1 MQNKIQDKVIEVLQ
15 ISPIV
20 PVVVIEDLKD
30 AVPLA
35 QSLIEGGIPII
46 EVTLRSNCALEAIE
60 LIAKN
65 VPKMHVGAGTILNLN
80 QLEQAQNRGA
90 EFLISPGLTPS
101 LLEYA
106 KKKDMPL
113 IPGVSSSSEVMQAL
127 ELGYNALKFFP
138 AEYCGGAKLLNAF
151 NGPFKG
157 VKFCPTGGISVDNM
171 HAYLKLENVL
181 CVGGSW
187 LTPRNLVQN
196 KEWDKI
202 IELCKQALANIKT

>member
-1 MQNKIQDKVIEVLQ
+1 MQDKIIEVLQ

-20 PVVVIEDLKD
+20 PVVVVENIKD

-35 QSLIEGGIPII
+35 QSLIEGGIQII
-46 EVTLRSNCALEAIE
+46 EVTLRSSCALEAIE

-65 VPKMHVGAGTILNLN
+65 VPKMRVGAGTILDPT

-90 EFLISPGLTPS
+90 EFLISPGLTIK
-101 LLEYA
+101 LLEHA

-138 AEYCGGAKLLNAF
+138 AEYCGGVKLLNAF

-157 VKFCPTGGISVDNM
+157 VKFCPTGGISIDNM
-171 HAYLKLENVL
+171 RSYLNLENVL

-187 LTPRNLVQN
+187 LTPKNLIQN

-202 IELCKQALANIKT
+202 TEICKRSLVLR

>member
-1 MQNKIQDKVIEVLQ
+1 MQDKTIEVLQ

-20 PVVVIEDLKD
+20 PVVVIENIKD

-46 EVTLRSNCALEAIE
+46 EVTLRSSCALEAIE

-65 VPKMHVGAGTILNLN
+65 VPKMRVGAGTILNLT

-90 EFLISPGLTPS
+90 EFLISPGLTIK
-101 LLEYA
+101 LLEHA

-127 ELGYNALKFFP
+127 EWGYNALKFFP
-138 AEYCGGAKLLNAF
+138 AEYCGGVKLLNAF

-157 VKFCPTGGISVDNM
+157 VKFCPTGGISADNM
-171 HAYLKLENVL
+171 HSYLNLENVL

-187 LTPRNLVQN
+187 LTPKDLIQN

-202 IELCKQALANIKT
+202 TEICKRALA

>member
-1 MQNKIQDKVIEVLQ
+1 MQDKIIEVLQ
-15 ISPIV
+15 ISPII
-20 PVVVIEDLKD
+20 PVVVIENIKD

-35 QSLIEGGIPII
+35 QSLVEGGIHII
-46 EVTLRSNCALEAIE
+46 EVTLRSSCALETIE

-65 VPKMHVGAGTILNLN
+65 VPKIRVGAGTILNPT

-90 EFLISPGLTPS
+90 EFLISPGLTIK

-138 AEYCGGAKLLNAF
+138 AEYCGGVKLLNAF

-157 VKFCPTGGISVDNM
+157 VKFCPTGGISIDNM
-171 HAYLKLENVL
+171 RSYLNLENVL

-187 LTPRNLVQN
+187 LTPKNLIQN

-202 IELCKQALANIKT
+202 TEICKRSLALK

>member
-1 MQNKIQDKVIEVLQ
+1 MQDKIIEVLQ

-20 PVVVIEDLKD
+20 PVVVIENIKD

-46 EVTLRSNCALEAIE
+46 EVTLRSSCALEAIE

-65 VPKMHVGAGTILNLN
+65 VPKMHVGAGTILNLT

-101 LLEYA
+101 LLEHA

-127 ELGYNALKFFP
+127 ELGYNTLKFFP
-138 AEYCGGAKLLNAF
+138 AEYCGGVKLLNAF

-157 VKFCPTGGISVDNM
+157 VKFCPTGGISADNM
-171 HAYLKLENVL
+171 RSYLNLENVL

-187 LTPRNLVQN
+187 LTPKDLIQN

-202 IELCKQALANIKT
+202 TEICKRALA

>member
-1 MQNKIQDKVIEVLQ
+1 MQDKIIEVLQ

-20 PVVVIEDLKD
+20 PVVVIENIKD

-46 EVTLRSNCALEAIE
+46 EVTLRSSCALEAIE

-65 VPKMHVGAGTILNLN
+65 VPKMHVGAGTILNLT

-90 EFLISPGLTPS
+90 EFLISPGLTIK
-101 LLEYA
+101 LLEHA
-106 KKKDMPL
+106 KKKNMPL

-138 AEYCGGAKLLNAF
+138 AEYCGGVKLLNAF

-171 HAYLKLENVL
+171 RSYLNLENVL

-187 LTPRNLVQN
+187 LTPKDLIQN

-202 IELCKQALANIKT
+202 TEICKRALA

>member
-1 MQNKIQDKVIEVLQ
+1 MQDKIIEVLQ

-20 PVVVIEDLKD
+20 PVVVIENIKD

-46 EVTLRSNCALEAIE
+46 EVTLRSSCALEAIE

-65 VPKMHVGAGTILNLN
+65 VPKMRVGAGTILNPT

-90 EFLISPGLTPS
+90 EFLISPGLTIK

-127 ELGYNALKFFP
+127 ELGYSALKFFP
-138 AEYCGGAKLLNAF
+138 AEYCGGVKLLNAF

-157 VKFCPTGGISVDNM
+157 VKFCPTGGISADNM
-171 HAYLKLENVL
+171 RSYLDLENVL

-187 LTPRNLVQN
+187 LTPKNLIQN

-202 IELCKQALANIKT
+202 TGICKRALANI

>member
-1 MQNKIQDKVIEVLQ
+1 MKDRIIEVLQ

-20 PVVVIEDLKD
+20 PVVVIENIKD

-35 QSLIEGGIPII
+35 QSLVEGGIQII
-46 EVTLRSNCALEAIE
+46 EVTLRSSCALEAIE

-65 VPKMHVGAGTILNLN
+65 VPKMCVGAGTILNPT

-90 EFLISPGLTPS
+90 EFLISPGLTIK

-127 ELGYNALKFFP
+127 ELGYSALKFFP
-138 AEYCGGAKLLNAF
+138 AEYCGGVKLLNAF

-157 VKFCPTGGISVDNM
+157 VKFCPTGGISADNM
-171 HAYLKLENVL
+171 HSYLNLENVL

-187 LTPRNLVQN
+187 LTPKNLIQN

-202 IELCKQALANIKT
+202 TEICKRSLALR

>member
-1 MQNKIQDKVIEVLQ
+1 MQDKIIEILQ

-46 EVTLRSNCALEAIE
+46 EVTLRSSCALETIE

-65 VPKMHVGAGTILNLN
+65 VPEMRVGAGTILNSA

-101 LLEYA
+101 LLEHA

-127 ELGYNALKFFP
+127 EWGYHALKFFP
-138 AEYCGGAKLLNAF
+138 AEYCGGVKLLNAF

-157 VKFCPTGGISVDNM
+157 VKFCPTGGISADNM
-171 HAYLKLENVL
+171 RSYLNLENVL

-187 LTPRNLVQN
+187 LTPKDLIQN

-202 IELCKQALANIKT
+202 TEICKRALA

>member
-1 MQNKIQDKVIEVLQ
+1 MQDKTIEVLQ
-15 ISPIV
+15 ISPII
-20 PVVVIEDLKD
+20 PVVVIENIKD

-35 QSLIEGGIPII
+35 QSLVEGGIQII
-46 EVTLRSNCALEAIE
+46 EVTLRSSCALEAIE

-65 VPKMHVGAGTILNLN
+65 VPKMRVGAGTILNPT

-90 EFLISPGLTPS
+90 EFLISPGLTIK

-138 AEYCGGAKLLNAF
+138 AEYCGGVKLLNAF

-157 VKFCPTGGISVDNM
+157 VKFCPTGGISADNM
-171 HAYLKLENVL
+171 RSYLNLENVL

-187 LTPRNLVQN
+187 LTPKNLIQN

-202 IELCKQALANIKT
+202 TEICKRSLALR

>member
-1 MQNKIQDKVIEVLQ
+1 MQDKIIEVLQ

-20 PVVVIEDLKD
+20 PVVVIENIKD
-30 AVPLA
+30 AVPLV
-35 QSLIEGGIPII
+35 QSLIEGGIHII
-46 EVTLRSNCALEAIE
+46 EVTLRSSCALEAIE

-65 VPKMHVGAGTILNLN
+65 VPKMCVGAGTILNPT

-90 EFLISPGLTPS
+90 EFLISPGLTIK

-138 AEYCGGAKLLNAF
+138 AEYCGGVKLLNAF

-157 VKFCPTGGISVDNM
+157 VKFCPTGGISTDNM
-171 HAYLKLENVL
+171 HSYLNLENVL

-187 LTPRNLVQN
+187 LTPKNLIQN

-202 IELCKQALANIKT
+202 TEICKRSLALR

>member
-1 MQNKIQDKVIEVLQ
+1 MQDKIIEILQ

-20 PVVVIEDLKD
+20 PVVVIENIKD

-35 QSLIEGGIPII
+35 QSLIEGGIQII
-46 EVTLRSNCALEAIE
+46 EVTLRSSCALEAIE

-65 VPKMHVGAGTILNLN
+65 VPKMRVGAGTILNPT

-90 EFLISPGLTPS
+90 EFLISPGLTIK
-101 LLEYA
+101 LLEHA

-127 ELGYNALKFFP
+127 ELGYSALKFFP
-138 AEYCGGAKLLNAF
+138 AEYCGGVKLLNAF

-157 VKFCPTGGISVDNM
+157 VKFCPTGGISIDNM
-171 HAYLKLENVL
+171 RSYLNLENVL

-187 LTPRNLVQN
+187 LTPKNLIQN

-202 IELCKQALANIKT
+202 TEICKRSLALR

>member
-1 MQNKIQDKVIEVLQ
+1 MQDKIIEILQ

-20 PVVVIEDLKD
+20 PVVVIEDIKD
-30 AVPLA
+30 AVPLV
-35 QSLIEGGIPII
+35 QSLVEGGIQII
-46 EVTLRSNCALEAIE
+46 EVTLRSSCALEAIE

-65 VPKMHVGAGTILNLN
+65 VPKMRVGAGTILNPT

-90 EFLISPGLTPS
+90 EFLISPGLTIK

-113 IPGVSSSSEVMQAL
+113 IPGVSNSSEVMQAL

-138 AEYCGGAKLLNAF
+138 AEYCGGVKLLNAF

-157 VKFCPTGGISVDNM
+157 VKFCPTGGISADNM
-171 HAYLKLENVL
+171 RSYLNLENVL

-187 LTPRNLVQN
+187 LTPKNLIQN

-202 IELCKQALANIKT
+202 TEICKRSLALR

>member
-1 MQNKIQDKVIEVLQ
+1 MQDKIIEVLQ

-20 PVVVIEDLKD
+20 PVVVVENIKD

-35 QSLIEGGIPII
+35 QSLIEGGIQII
-46 EVTLRSNCALEAIE
+46 EVTLRSSCALEAIE

-65 VPKMHVGAGTILNLN
+65 VPKMRVGAGTILNPT

-90 EFLISPGLTPS
+90 EFLISPGLTIK

-127 ELGYNALKFFP
+127 ELGYSALKFFP
-138 AEYCGGAKLLNAF
+138 AEYCGGVKLLNAF

-171 HAYLKLENVL
+171 RSYLDLENVL

-187 LTPRNLVQN
+187 LTPKNLIQN

-202 IELCKQALANIKT
+202 TEICKRALALR

>member
-1 MQNKIQDKVIEVLQ
+1 MQDKIIEVLQ

-20 PVVVIEDLKD
+20 PVVVIENIKD

-35 QSLIEGGIPII
+35 QSLVEGGIHII
-46 EVTLRSNCALEAIE
+46 EVTLRSSCALEAIE

-65 VPKMHVGAGTILNLN
+65 VPKMRVGAGTILNPT

-90 EFLISPGLTPS
+90 EFLISPGLTIK
-101 LLEYA
+101 LLEHA

-127 ELGYNALKFFP
+127 ELGHNALKFFP
-138 AEYCGGAKLLNAF
+138 AEYCGGVKLLNAF

-157 VKFCPTGGISVDNM
+157 VKFCPTGGISIDNM
-171 HAYLKLENVL
+171 HSYLNLENVL

-187 LTPRNLVQN
+187 LTPKNLIQN

-202 IELCKQALANIKT
+202 TEICKRSLALR

>member
-1 MQNKIQDKVIEVLQ
+1 MQDKIIEILQ
-15 ISPIV
+15 ISPII
-20 PVVVIEDLKD
+20 PVVVIEDIKD

-35 QSLIEGGIPII
+35 QSLVEGGIQII
-46 EVTLRSNCALEAIE
+46 EVTLRSSCALEAIE
-60 LIAKN
+60 LVAKN
-65 VPKMHVGAGTILNLN
+65 VPKMRVGAGTILNPT

-90 EFLISPGLTPS
+90 EFLISPGLTIK

-138 AEYCGGAKLLNAF
+138 AEYCGGVKLLNAF

-157 VKFCPTGGISVDNM
+157 VKFCPTGGISTDNM
-171 HAYLKLENVL
+171 HSYLNLENVL

-187 LTPRNLVQN
+187 LTPKNLIQN

-202 IELCKQALANIKT
+202 TEICKRSLALR

>member
-1 MQNKIQDKVIEVLQ
+1 MQDKIIEVLQ
-15 ISPIV
+15 ISPII
-20 PVVVIEDLKD
+20 PVVVIEDIKD

-35 QSLIEGGIPII
+35 QSLVEGGIQII
-46 EVTLRSNCALEAIE
+46 EVTLRSSCALEAIE

-65 VPKMHVGAGTILNLN
+65 VPKMRVGAGTILNPT

-90 EFLISPGLTPS
+90 EFLISPGLTIK
-101 LLEYA
+101 LLEHA

-127 ELGYNALKFFP
+127 ELGYSALKFFP
-138 AEYCGGAKLLNAF
+138 AEYCGGVKLLNAF
-151 NGPFKG
+151 NGPFKE
-157 VKFCPTGGISVDNM
+157 VKFCPTGGISADNM
-171 HAYLKLENVL
+171 HSYLNLENVL

-187 LTPRNLVQN
+187 LTPKNLIQN

-202 IELCKQALANIKT
+202 TEICKRSLALR

>member
-1 MQNKIQDKVIEVLQ
+1 MQDKIIEVLQ

-20 PVVVIEDLKD
+20 PVVVIEDIKD

-35 QSLIEGGIPII
+35 QSLIEGGIHII
-46 EVTLRSNCALEAIE
+46 EVTLRSSCALEAIE

-65 VPKMHVGAGTILNLN
+65 VPKMRVGAGTILNPT

-90 EFLISPGLTPS
+90 EFLISPGLTIK

-127 ELGYNALKFFP
+127 ELGYSALKFFP
-138 AEYCGGAKLLNAF
+138 AEYCGGVKLLNAF

-157 VKFCPTGGISVDNM
+157 VRFCPTGGISADNM
-171 HAYLKLENVL
+171 RSYLNLENVL

-187 LTPRNLVQN
+187 LTPKNLIQN

-202 IELCKQALANIKT
+202 TEICKRSLALR

>member
-1 MQNKIQDKVIEVLQ
+1 MQDKIIEVLQ
-15 ISPIV
+15 ISPII
-20 PVVVIEDLKD
+20 PVVVIENIKD
-30 AVPLA
+30 AVSLA
-35 QSLIEGGIPII
+35 QSLVEGGIHII
-46 EVTLRSNCALEAIE
+46 EVTLRSSCALEAIE

-65 VPKMHVGAGTILNLN
+65 VPKIRVGAGTILNPT

-90 EFLISPGLTPS
+90 EFLISPGLTIK

-127 ELGYNALKFFP
+127 ELGYSALKFFP
-138 AEYCGGAKLLNAF
+138 AEYCGGVKLLNAF

-157 VKFCPTGGISVDNM
+157 VKFCPTGGISADNM
-171 HAYLKLENVL
+171 HSYLNLENVL

-187 LTPRNLVQN
+187 LTPKNLIQN

-202 IELCKQALANIKT
+202 TEICKRSLALR

>member
-1 MQNKIQDKVIEVLQ
+1 MQDKIIEVLQ
-15 ISPIV
+15 ISPII
-20 PVVVIEDLKD
+20 PVVVIENIKD
-30 AVPLA
+30 AVPLV
-35 QSLIEGGIPII
+35 QSLVEGGIHII
-46 EVTLRSNCALEAIE
+46 EVTLRSSCALEAIE

-65 VPKMHVGAGTILNLN
+65 VPKMHVGAGTILNPT

-90 EFLISPGLTPS
+90 EFLISPGLTIK

-138 AEYCGGAKLLNAF
+138 AEYCGGVKLLNAF

-157 VKFCPTGGISVDNM
+157 VKFCPTGGISADNM
-171 HAYLKLENVL
+171 HSYLNLENVL

-187 LTPRNLVQN
+187 LTPKNLIQN

-202 IELCKQALANIKT
+202 TEICKRSLALR

>member
-1 MQNKIQDKVIEVLQ
+1 MQDKIIEVLQ
-15 ISPIV
+15 ISPII
-20 PVVVIEDLKD
+20 PVVVIENIKD
-30 AVPLA
+30 AVPLV
-35 QSLIEGGIPII
+35 QSLVEGGIHII
-46 EVTLRSNCALEAIE
+46 EVTLRSSCALEVIE

-65 VPKMHVGAGTILNLN
+65 VPKMRVGAGTILNPT

-90 EFLISPGLTPS
+90 EFLISPGLTIK
-101 LLEYA
+101 LLEHA

-127 ELGYNALKFFP
+127 ELGYSTLKFFP
-138 AEYCGGAKLLNAF
+138 AEYCGGVKLLNAF

-157 VKFCPTGGISVDNM
+157 VKFCPTGGISIDNM
-171 HAYLKLENVL
+171 HSYLNLENVL

-187 LTPRNLVQN
+187 LTPKHLIQN

-202 IELCKQALANIKT
+202 TEICKRSLALR

>member
-1 MQNKIQDKVIEVLQ
+1 MQDKTIEFLQ
-15 ISPIV
+15 ISPII
-20 PVVVIEDLKD
+20 PVVVIEDIKD

-35 QSLIEGGIPII
+35 QSLIEGGIHII
-46 EVTLRSNCALEAIE
+46 EVTLRSSCALEAIE

-65 VPKMHVGAGTILNLN
+65 VPKMRVGAGTILNPT

-90 EFLISPGLTPS
+90 EFLISPGLTIK
-101 LLEYA
+101 LLEHA

-127 ELGYNALKFFP
+127 ELGYSALKFFP
-138 AEYCGGAKLLNAF
+138 AEYCGGVKLLNAF

-157 VKFCPTGGISVDNM
+157 VKFCPTGGISTDNM
-171 HAYLKLENVL
+171 RSYLNLENVL

-187 LTPRNLVQN
+187 LTPKNLIQN

-202 IELCKQALANIKT
+202 TEICKRSLALR

>member
-1 MQNKIQDKVIEVLQ
+1 MQDKIIEVLQ

-20 PVVVIEDLKD
+20 PVVVIEDIKD

-35 QSLIEGGIPII
+35 QSLIEGGIHII
-46 EVTLRSNCALEAIE
+46 EVTLRSSCALEAIE
-60 LIAKN
+60 LVAKN
-65 VPKMHVGAGTILNLN
+65 VPKMRVGAGTILNPT

-90 EFLISPGLTPS
+90 EFLISPGLTIK

-138 AEYCGGAKLLNAF
+138 AEYCGGVKLLNAF

-157 VKFCPTGGISVDNM
+157 VKFCPTGGISADNM
-171 HAYLKLENVL
+171 RSYLNLENVL

-187 LTPRNLVQN
+187 LTPKDLIQN

-202 IELCKQALANIKT
+202 TEICKRALA

>member
-1 MQNKIQDKVIEVLQ
+1 MQDKIIEILQ

-20 PVVVIEDLKD
+20 PVVVVEDIKD

-46 EVTLRSNCALEAIE
+46 EVTLRSSCALEAIE

-65 VPKMHVGAGTILNLN
+65 VPKMRVGAGTILNLT

-90 EFLISPGLTPS
+90 EFLISPGLTIK
-101 LLEYA
+101 LLEHA

-138 AEYCGGAKLLNAF
+138 AEYCGGVKLLNAF

-157 VKFCPTGGISVDNM
+157 VKFCPTGGISADNM
-171 HAYLKLENVL
+171 RSYLNLENVV

-187 LTPRNLVQN
+187 LTPKDLVQN

-202 IELCKQALANIKT
+202 TEICKRALALR

>member
-1 MQNKIQDKVIEVLQ
+1 MQDKIIEVLQ
-15 ISPIV
+15 ISPII

-46 EVTLRSNCALEAIE
+46 EVTLRSSCALEAIE

-65 VPKMHVGAGTILNLN
+65 VPKMRVGAGTILNLT

-90 EFLISPGLTPS
+90 EFLISPGLTIK
-101 LLEYA
+101 LLEHA

-127 ELGYNALKFFP
+127 ELGYSALKFFP
-138 AEYCGGAKLLNAF
+138 AEYCGGVKLLNAF

-157 VKFCPTGGISVDNM
+157 VKFCPTGGISADNM
-171 HAYLKLENVL
+171 RSYLNLENVL

-187 LTPRNLVQN
+187 LTPKDLIQN

-202 IELCKQALANIKT
+202 TEICKRALALR

>member
-1 MQNKIQDKVIEVLQ
+1 MQDKIIEILQ

-20 PVVVIEDLKD
+20 PVVVIENIKD

-46 EVTLRSNCALEAIE
+46 EVTLRSSCALEAIE

-65 VPKMHVGAGTILNLN
+65 VPKMRVGAGTILNLT

-90 EFLISPGLTPS
+90 EFLISPGLTIK
-101 LLEYA
+101 LLEHA

-138 AEYCGGAKLLNAF
+138 AEYCGGVKLLNAF

-157 VKFCPTGGISVDNM
+157 VKFCPTGGISADNM
-171 HAYLKLENVL
+171 HSYLNLENVL

-187 LTPRNLVQN
+187 LTPKDLIQN

-202 IELCKQALANIKT
+202 TEICKRALA

>member
-1 MQNKIQDKVIEVLQ
+1 MQDKIIEILQ

-20 PVVVIEDLKD
+20 PVVVVEDIKD

-46 EVTLRSNCALEAIE
+46 EVTLRSSCALEAIE

-65 VPKMHVGAGTILNLN
+65 VPKMRVGAGTILNLT

-90 EFLISPGLTPS
+90 EFLISPGLTIK
-101 LLEYA
+101 LLEHA

-127 ELGYNALKFFP
+127 ELGYSALKFFP
-138 AEYCGGAKLLNAF
+138 AEYCGGVKLLNAF

-157 VKFCPTGGISVDNM
+157 VKFCPTGGISADNM
-171 HAYLKLENVL
+171 RSYLNLENVL

-187 LTPRNLVQN
+187 LTPKDLIQN

-202 IELCKQALANIKT
+202 TEICKRALANI

>member
-1 MQNKIQDKVIEVLQ
+1 MQDKIIEVLQ

-20 PVVVIEDLKD
+20 PVVVVEDIKD

-46 EVTLRSNCALEAIE
+46 EVTLRSSCALEAIE

-65 VPKMHVGAGTILNLN
+65 VPKMRVGAGTILNPT

-90 EFLISPGLTPS
+90 EFLISPGLTIK
-101 LLEYA
+101 LLEHA

-127 ELGYNALKFFP
+127 ELGYSALKFFP
-138 AEYCGGAKLLNAF
+138 AEYCGGVKLLNAF

-157 VKFCPTGGISVDNM
+157 VKFCPTGGISADNM
-171 HAYLKLENVL
+171 RSYLNLENVL

-187 LTPRNLVQN
+187 LTPKNLIQN

-202 IELCKQALANIKT
+202 TEICKRALALR

>member
-1 MQNKIQDKVIEVLQ
+1 MQDKIIEILQ

-20 PVVVIEDLKD
+20 PVVVIENIKD

-46 EVTLRSNCALEAIE
+46 EVTLRSSCALEAIE

-65 VPKMHVGAGTILNLN
+65 VPKMRVGTGTILNPT

-90 EFLISPGLTPS
+90 EFLISPGLTIK
-101 LLEYA
+101 LLEHA

-138 AEYCGGAKLLNAF
+138 AEYCGGVKLLNAF

-171 HAYLKLENVL
+171 RSYLNLENVL

-187 LTPRNLVQN
+187 LTPKDLIQN

-202 IELCKQALANIKT
+202 TEICKRALALR

>member
-1 MQNKIQDKVIEVLQ
+1 MQDRIIEVLQ

-20 PVVVIEDLKD
+20 PVVVIEDIKD

-35 QSLIEGGIPII
+35 QSLVEGGIPII
-46 EVTLRSNCALEAIE
+46 EVTLRSSCALEAIE

-65 VPKMHVGAGTILNLN
+65 VPKMRVGAGTILNPT

-90 EFLISPGLTPS
+90 EFLISPGLTIK

-138 AEYCGGAKLLNAF
+138 AEYCGGVKLLNAF

-157 VKFCPTGGISVDNM
+157 VKFCPTGGISIDNM
-171 HAYLKLENVL
+171 HSYLNLENVL

-187 LTPRNLVQN
+187 LTPKNLIQN

-202 IELCKQALANIKT
+202 TEICKRSLALR

>member
-1 MQNKIQDKVIEVLQ
+1 MQDKIIEVLQ

-20 PVVVIEDLKD
+20 PVVVVEDIKD

-46 EVTLRSNCALEAIE
+46 EVTLRSSCALEAIE

-65 VPKMHVGAGTILNLN
+65 VPKMRVGAGTILNLT

-90 EFLISPGLTPS
+90 EFLISPGLTIK
-101 LLEYA
+101 LLEHA

-138 AEYCGGAKLLNAF
+138 AEYCGGVKLLNAF

-157 VKFCPTGGISVDNM
+157 VKFCPTGGISADNM
-171 HAYLKLENVL
+171 RSYLNLENVL

-187 LTPRNLVQN
+187 LTPKDLIQN

-202 IELCKQALANIKT
+202 TEICKRALA

>member
-1 MQNKIQDKVIEVLQ
+1 MQDKIIEVLQ
-15 ISPIV
+15 ISPII
-20 PVVVIEDLKD
+20 PVVVIEDIKD

-35 QSLIEGGIPII
+35 QSLVEGGIPII
-46 EVTLRSNCALEAIE
+46 EVTLRSSCALEAIE

-65 VPKMHVGAGTILNLN
+65 VPKMRVGAGTILNPT

-90 EFLISPGLTPS
+90 EFLISPGLTIK
-101 LLEYA
+101 LLEHA
-106 KKKDMPL
+106 KKKTMPL

-138 AEYCGGAKLLNAF
+138 AEYCGGVKLLNAF

-157 VKFCPTGGISVDNM
+157 VKFCPTGGISADNM
-171 HAYLKLENVL
+171 HSYLNLENVL

-187 LTPRNLVQN
+187 LTSKNLIQN

-202 IELCKQALANIKT
+202 TEICKRSLALR

>member
-1 MQNKIQDKVIEVLQ
+1 MQDKIIEILQ

-20 PVVVIEDLKD
+20 PVVVIENIKD

-46 EVTLRSNCALEAIE
+46 EVTLRSSCALEAIE

-65 VPKMHVGAGTILNLN
+65 VPKMHVGAGTILNLT

-101 LLEYA
+101 LLEHA
-106 KKKDMPL
+106 KKKNMPL

-127 ELGYNALKFFP
+127 EWGYNALKFFP
-138 AEYCGGAKLLNAF
+138 AEYCGGVKLLNAF

-157 VKFCPTGGISVDNM
+157 VKFCPTGGISADNM
-171 HAYLKLENVL
+171 RSYLALENVL

-187 LTPRNLVQN
+187 LTPKDLIQN

-202 IELCKQALANIKT
+202 TEICKRALA

>member
-1 MQNKIQDKVIEVLQ
+1 MQDKIIEVLQ

-20 PVVVIEDLKD
+20 PVVVIENIKD

-46 EVTLRSNCALEAIE
+46 EVTLRSSCALEAIE

-65 VPKMHVGAGTILNLN
+65 VPKMRVGAGTILNLT

-90 EFLISPGLTPS
+90 EFLISPGLTIK
-101 LLEYA
+101 LLEHA
-106 KKKDMPL
+106 KKKNMPL

-138 AEYCGGAKLLNAF
+138 AEYCGGVKLLNAF

-157 VKFCPTGGISVDNM
+157 VKFCPTGGISADNM
-171 HAYLKLENVL
+171 RSYLNLENVL

-187 LTPRNLVQN
+187 LTPKDLIQN

-202 IELCKQALANIKT
+202 TEICKRALV

>member
-1 MQNKIQDKVIEVLQ
+1 MQDKIIEILQ

-20 PVVVIEDLKD
+20 PVVVIEDIKD

-46 EVTLRSNCALEAIE
+46 EVTLRSSCALEAIE

-65 VPKMHVGAGTILNLN
+65 VPKMHVGAGTILNPT

-90 EFLISPGLTPS
+90 EFLISPGLTIK
-101 LLEYA
+101 LLEHA

-138 AEYCGGAKLLNAF
+138 AEYCGGVKLLNAF

-157 VKFCPTGGISVDNM
+157 VKFCPTGGISADNM
-171 HAYLKLENVL
+171 RSYLNLENVL

-187 LTPRNLVQN
+187 LTPKNLIQN

-202 IELCKQALANIKT
+202 TEICKRALA

>member
-1 MQNKIQDKVIEVLQ
+1 MQDKIIEVLQ
-15 ISPIV
+15 ISPII
-20 PVVVIEDLKD
+20 PVVVIENIKD

-35 QSLIEGGIPII
+35 QSLVEGGIHII
-46 EVTLRSNCALEAIE
+46 EVTLRSSCALEAIE

-65 VPKMHVGAGTILNLN
+65 VPKMRMGAGTILNPT

-90 EFLISPGLTPS
+90 EFLVSPGLTIK

-138 AEYCGGAKLLNAF
+138 AEYCGGVKLLNAF

-157 VKFCPTGGISVDNM
+157 VKFCPTGGISADNM
-171 HAYLKLENVL
+171 HSYLNLENVL

-187 LTPRNLVQN
+187 LTPKNLIQN

-202 IELCKQALANIKT
+202 TEICKRSLALR

>member
-1 MQNKIQDKVIEVLQ
+1 MQDKIIEVLQ

-20 PVVVIEDLKD
+20 PVVVIENIKD

-46 EVTLRSNCALEAIE
+46 EVTLRSSCALEAIE

-65 VPKMHVGAGTILNLN
+65 APKMRVGAGTILNPA

-90 EFLISPGLTPS
+90 EFLISPGLTIK

-127 ELGYNALKFFP
+127 ELGYSALKFFP
-138 AEYCGGAKLLNAF
+138 AEYCGGVKLLNAF

-157 VKFCPTGGISVDNM
+157 VKFCPTGGISADNVRS
-171 HAYLKLENVL
+171 YLDLENVL

-187 LTPRNLVQN
+187 LTPKNLIQN

-202 IELCKQALANIKT
+202 TEICKRALALT

>member
-1 MQNKIQDKVIEVLQ
+1 MQDKIIEVLQ
-15 ISPIV
+15 ISPII
-20 PVVVIEDLKD
+20 PVVVIEDIKD

-35 QSLIEGGIPII
+35 QSLVEGGIHII
-46 EVTLRSNCALEAIE
+46 EVTLRSSCALEAIE

-65 VPKMHVGAGTILNLN
+65 VPKMRVGAGTILNPT

-90 EFLISPGLTPS
+90 EFLISPGLTIK

-127 ELGYNALKFFP
+127 ELGYSALKFFP
-138 AEYCGGAKLLNAF
+138 AEYCGGVKLLNAF
-151 NGPFKG
+151 NGPFKR
-157 VKFCPTGGISVDNM
+157 VKFCPTGGISADNM
-171 HAYLKLENVL
+171 YSYLNLENVL

-187 LTPRNLVQN
+187 LTPKNLIQN

-202 IELCKQALANIKT
+202 TEICKRSLALR

>member
-1 MQNKIQDKVIEVLQ
+1 MQDKIIEVLQ

-20 PVVVIEDLKD
+20 PVVVIENIKD

-46 EVTLRSNCALEAIE
+46 EVTLRSSCALEAIE

-65 VPKMHVGAGTILNLN
+65 VPKMRVGAGTILNLT

-101 LLEYA
+101 LLEHA

-127 ELGYNALKFFP
+127 ELGYNTLKFFP
-138 AEYCGGAKLLNAF
+138 AEYCGGVKLLNAF

-157 VKFCPTGGISVDNM
+157 VKFCPTGGISADNM
-171 HAYLKLENVL
+171 RSYLNLENVL

-187 LTPRNLVQN
+187 LTPKDLIQN

-202 IELCKQALANIKT
+202 TEICKRALA

>member
-1 MQNKIQDKVIEVLQ
+1 MQDKIIEILQ
-15 ISPIV
+15 ISPII
-20 PVVVIEDLKD
+20 PVVVIENIKD

-46 EVTLRSNCALEAIE
+46 EVTLRSSCALEAIE

-65 VPKMHVGAGTILNLN
+65 VPKMRVGAGTILNPT
-80 QLEQAQNRGA
+80 QLEQTQNRGA
-90 EFLISPGLTPS
+90 EFLISPGLTIK
-101 LLEYA
+101 LLEHA

-138 AEYCGGAKLLNAF
+138 AEYCGGVKLLNAF

-157 VKFCPTGGISVDNM
+157 VKFCPTGGISADNM
-171 HAYLKLENVL
+171 HSYLNLENVL

-187 LTPRNLVQN
+187 LTPKNLIQN

-202 IELCKQALANIKT
+202 TEICKRSLALR

>member
-1 MQNKIQDKVIEVLQ
+1 MQDKIIEVLQ

-20 PVVVIEDLKD
+20 PVVVIEDIKD

-35 QSLIEGGIPII
+35 QSLIEGGIHII
-46 EVTLRSNCALEAIE
+46 EVTLRSSCALEAIE

-65 VPKMHVGAGTILNLN
+65 VPKMRVGAGTILNPT

-90 EFLISPGLTPS
+90 EFLISPGLTIK

-113 IPGVSSSSEVMQAL
+113 IPGVSNSSEVMQAL

-138 AEYCGGAKLLNAF
+138 AEYCGGVKLLNAF

-157 VKFCPTGGISVDNM
+157 VKFCPTGGISADNM
-171 HAYLKLENVL
+171 RSYLNLENVL

-187 LTPRNLVQN
+187 LTPKNLIQN

-202 IELCKQALANIKT
+202 TEICKRSLALR